1 MADEPIRVL
10 QVVTKMDRGG
20 LETFIMN
27 LYREID
33 RNRIQFDFL
42 LHRKEPGAFDEEIKD
57 LGGNLYYV
65 PRSNPLNPGYFHSL
79 CYFFKHH
86 QYLIVHSHIDC
97 MSALP
102 LAAARKNGVPV
113 RIAHS
118 HSSRQ
123 DKDYKYVLKSIC
135 KRRIRYEAT
144 CMFACGVRAGKWM
157 FGTDDFV
164 VINNAIDAARYRYDP
179 SARTKTRRELGIPN
193 NAFVIGH
200 VGRFSPVKNHIFV
213 VQVFMELLNRL
224 PGAILLLVGD
234 GETRNDVEQSVEAL
248 GIQDSVIFAGVR
260 ADVSNMLQSMDV
272 LLMPS
277 LYEGLPL
284 SLVEA
289 QAAGLPCVISSSI
302 PTDCDF
308 QGSYI
313 RRVSLEENIEVWTGE
328 VVNALNCIRSRED
341 GVHVVETAG
350 FDIRQEARRLEL
362 IYMAELNGR
371 AK

>member
-1 MADEPIRVL
+1 MTEEPIRVL

-33 RNRIQFDFL
+33 RNQIQFDFL
-42 LHRKEPGAFDEEIKD
+42 LHRKDPGAFDEEIRL

-65 PRSNPLNPGYFHSL
+65 PRANPLNPGYLHSL
-79 CYFFKHH
+79 NHFFKHH
-86 QYLIVHSHIDC
+86 RYCIVHSHIDC

-135 KRRIRYEAT
+135 KRRIRREAT
-144 CMFACGVRAGKWM
+144 CMFACGARAGKWM

-164 VINNAIDAARYRYDP
+164 VVNNAIDTACYRYNP
-179 SARTKTRRELGIPN
+179 SARAKTRKDLGIAK
-193 NAFVIGH
+193 NAFVVGH
-200 VGRFSPVKNHIFV
+200 VGRFSPVKNHIHIV
-213 VQVFMELLNRL
+213 KVFMEVLNRL
-224 PGAILLLVGD
+224 PGAVLLLVGD
-234 GETRNDVEQSVEAL
+234 GETRNDIEQSVEAL
-248 GIQDSVIFAGVR
+248 GIRDSVIFAGVR

-302 PTDCDF
+302 PADCDF

-313 RRVSLEENIEVWTGE
+313 RRVGLEENIEIWAGE
-328 VVNALNCIRSRED
+328 VVKALNCIRSRED
-341 GVHVVETAG
+341 GVRVVEKAG
-350 FDIRQEARRLEL
+350 FDIRQEARRLEI
-362 IYMAELNGR
+362 IYMSAFNGR